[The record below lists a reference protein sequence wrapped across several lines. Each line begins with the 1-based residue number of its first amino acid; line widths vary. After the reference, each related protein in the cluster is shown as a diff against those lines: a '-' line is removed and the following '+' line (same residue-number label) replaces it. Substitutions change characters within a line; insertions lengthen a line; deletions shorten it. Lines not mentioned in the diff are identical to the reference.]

1 MARDS
6 GDSSSSEASFRGR
19 SRDSSASS
27 SRAAGTKSGAEDSS
41 SGEEDDSG
49 SEEEDSNSE
58 ADRQKLEKAQKKVS
72 VRLAGLIKAQKEMKD
87 AAKEIEQEI
96 QTQMVNKKK
105 MDELK
110 KVAAARAK
118 EEAADKRAA
127 EAAAADRQREQREE
141 RQREQRE
148 ERQREQREEQQRE
161 QREEEQREQREE
173 ERRRERETRKRSED
187 DRGTKK
193 RPEAGRA
200 EAGDREA
207 SWEGRH
213 VRDRRV
219 QDRLGKRKEERPG
232 RPSGPEG
239 AGLEPGYTIPRKSRP
254 WKTTTTHRRSLPS
267 SYEGYAIALPRGEK
281 EKLVF
286 QQLLDRK
293 MLFRAPGAGPDRCRE
308 PHFWFRAGEPILSS
322 ERIDRRRNRSPEG
335 QEVARK
341 RHRNLK
347 N

>member
-1 MARDS
+1 
-6 GDSSSSEASFRGR
+6 
-19 SRDSSASS
+19 
-27 SRAAGTKSGAEDSS
+27 
-41 SGEEDDSG
+41 
-49 SEEEDSNSE
+49 
-58 ADRQKLEKAQKKVS
+58 
-72 VRLAGLIKAQKEMKD
+72 
-87 AAKEIEQEI
+87 
-96 QTQMVNKKK
+96 MVKKK
-105 MDELK
+105 KNDELK
-110 KVAAARAK
+110 KVAAARAE

-127 EAAAADRQREQREE
+127 EAAAAKEAEVSKRKLEADQ
-141 RQREQRE
+141 
-148 ERQREQREEQQRE
+148 QREQREEQQRE

-187 DRGTKK
+187 DRGTKR
-193 RPEAGRA
+193 RPEAERAEAGRA
-200 EAGDREA
+200 EDRQREA

-219 QDRLGKRKEERPG
+219 QDRLGKRKGEKPG

-239 AGLEPGYTIPRKSRP
+239 AGLEPGYTIPRKSRL
-254 WKTTTTHRRSLPS
+254 WKTTFTHSRSLPP

-293 MLFRAPGAGPDRCRE
+293 MLFRALGAGPDRCRE
-308 PHFWFRAGEPILSS
+308 PHFRFRAGEPILGS
-322 ERIDRRRNRSPEG
+322 ERIDRRQNRSPEG
-335 QEVARK
+335 QEAARK